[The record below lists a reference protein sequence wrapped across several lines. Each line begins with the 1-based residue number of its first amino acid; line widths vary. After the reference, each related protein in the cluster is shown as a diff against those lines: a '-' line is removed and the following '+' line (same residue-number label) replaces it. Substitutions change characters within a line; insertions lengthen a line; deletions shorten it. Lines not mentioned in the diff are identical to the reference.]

1 METLTKKKNQY
12 FFLKSMYA
20 GLSSTTSLHL
30 GVKLIVGHMMMT
42 NIYRSIFED

>member
-1 METLTKKKNQY
+1 METLTKKKNIY
-12 FFLKSMYA
+12 ILKSMYA

-42 NIYRSIFED
+42 NIYRSIFKD